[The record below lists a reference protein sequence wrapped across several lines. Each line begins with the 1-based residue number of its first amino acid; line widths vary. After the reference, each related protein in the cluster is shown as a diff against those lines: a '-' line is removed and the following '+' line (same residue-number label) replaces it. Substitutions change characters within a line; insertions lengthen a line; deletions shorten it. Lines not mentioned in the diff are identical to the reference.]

1 MRDENGLSS
10 INRPYLLEHL
20 VAVGVA
26 TLLLEQHSRLPQA
39 NWIALG
45 VVTLIVFG
53 LSMAYCIRLVVLF
66 RNKPD
71 VRLRASFLNWMVF
84 PAVLVLMFT
93 STATHWPA
101 TVRFYLSKASFDH
114 LVEQARS
121 GRKLE
126 GFPRRVG
133 LYWIEEVRD
142 DSFRYDSGEGTLGF
156 VTGEALIDPC
166 GLLYDN
172 ANPGCAHYLTTR
184 IAPEWY
190 ITEW

>member
-10 INRPYLLEHL
+10 INRPSLLEHL
-20 VAVGVA
+20 VAIGVA

-53 LSMAYCIRLVVLF
+53 LSMAYCIRLVVLL
-66 RNKPD
+66 RSKLD
-71 VRLRASFLNWMVF
+71 VRLRESFLNWMVF
-84 PAVLVLMFT
+84 PALLVLMFT
-93 STATHWPA
+93 SAATHWPA
-101 TVRFYLSKASFDH
+101 SVRFYLSKASFDR
-114 LVEQARS
+114 LVEQAHS

-142 DSFRYDSGEGTLGF
+142 DSFRYESGEGTLGF

-172 ANPGCAHYLTTR
+172 ANLDYAHYLTTR
-184 IAPEWY
+184 IAPDWY